1 MAPRVR
7 TRREAFPPPRGN
19 KNLTGPRHHR
29 QIVSGIRS
37 CPRSVG
43 PKPPAATTQPSQAL
57 RAPPRLPRH
66 PQASTATTALGSA
79 VLAGSATAA
88 VARGGV
94 RDAGAGC
101 GELILFG
108 GLERAAGETRG
119 SQRWPAPVPTG
130 RSASRR
136 LSTRNVRALRHPR
149 PERCWPGGTHDQK
162 RSGPV
167 AHKDARSVR
176 MCHRARTEVALRASG
191 LERKWPCAPPGQN
204 RTGHVGPPGH
214 HSSGPV
220 SLGPARTWGAAKGRQ
235 PRAVPWRQGRR

>member
-1 MAPRVR
+1 VAPRVR

-57 RAPPRLPRH
+57 RAAPRLPRH

-162 RSGPV
+162 RSSPV
-167 AHKDARSVR
+167 APTTRNAVAWWHS
-176 MCHRARTEVALRASG
+176 RTLDPCVCATG
-191 LERKWPCAPPGQN
+191 PERKWPCAPQGQN
-204 RTGHVGPPGH
+204 G
-214 HSSGPV
+214 S
-220 SLGPARTWGAAKGRQ
+220 GPARL
-235 PRAVPWRQGRR
+235 RARIERVM